1 MTRDRGAADAF
12 AIALLAPVA
21 LALALL
27 VVFLGRQ
34 VDVRAQVRSTAESA
48 AQAAALERSPGAA
61 DAAARQVLQSSM
73 VDADGCE
80 RPEMSVDVSRFAPG
94 GAVAVTVRCDVSRRG
109 LGLIRAPARRFTA
122 TATATI
128 DPYRS
133 LMVAP

>member
-61 DAAARQVLQSSM
+61 DAAARWVLQSSM
-73 VDADGCE
+73 VDPDGCE

-94 GAVAVTVRCDVSRRG
+94 GVVVVAVRCDVSRRG
-109 LGLIRAPARRFTA
+109 LGPIRAPARRFTA

-133 LMVAP
+133 LVVEP